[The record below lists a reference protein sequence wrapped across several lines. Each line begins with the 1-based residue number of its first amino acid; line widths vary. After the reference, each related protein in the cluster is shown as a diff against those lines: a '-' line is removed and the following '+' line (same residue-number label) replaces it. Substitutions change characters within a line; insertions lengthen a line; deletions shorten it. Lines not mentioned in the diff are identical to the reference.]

1 MYLKW
6 EAFVTKE
13 NTKETEM
20 FTFGKHFLKHYKSSG
35 NKWDAVVVEK
45 VSKQTSFEHF
55 S

>member
-20 FTFGKHFLKHYKSSG
+20 FTFGKDFLKHYKSSG
-35 NKWDAVVVEK
+35 NKWDAVAVEK
-45 VSKQTSFEHF
+45 VLQQTSFEHF